1 MGTSG
6 RPSKASP
13 AQSAEVRRLS
23 AAGLSIRSIAKEV
36 FGDVRLRGRVERIL
50 NRPADAAEEPEAV
63 RAREAELTEF
73 GRLNRAGQL
82 RWLLDRRLAAWAARE
97 GGPSG
102 RELLALLS
110 ESYPALWSFEEIVL
124 ELAADPDR
132 FADRD
137 AVSVAVCELG
147 CRGLIRRVA
156 GLYLATRAAVH
167 ALRQS
172 D

>member
-102 RELLALLS
+102 RELLALLEAERRLRS
-110 ESYPALWSFEEIVL
+110 LEEVDRL
-124 ELAADPDR
+124 QAARRRRRGGEL
-132 FADRD
+132 
-137 AVSVAVCELG
+137 
-147 CRGLIRRVA
+147 
-156 GLYLATRAAVH
+156 
-167 ALRQS
+167 Q
-172 D
+172 